1 MEGWRIEKEGG
12 RTDQQK
18 ETVSGLTVRTLMLQ
32 TLAGVRP
39 SAVGAFAW
47 TSPPDITVSAVP
59 SCLLVIVY
67 VPFVTDISSEQQRK
81 QQKKRAISQSNSK
94 QLFTETKRRGK
105 QQNTP
110 HMRYT
115 YIEERGEPEEEE
127 EEGESEGGEEEK

>member
-81 QQKKRAISQSNSK
+81 QQKKKKKGQSVNQSANN
-94 QLFTETKRRGK
+94 FSRKR
-105 QQNTP
+105 NA
-110 HMRYT
+110 
-115 YIEERGEPEEEE
+115 GENN
-127 EEGESEGGEEEK
+127 KTHHT

>member
-1 MEGWRIEKEGG
+1 M
-12 RTDQQK
+12 
-18 ETVSGLTVRTLMLQ
+18 SGLTVRTLTLQ

-81 QQKKRAISQSNSK
+81 QQKKKKAISQSISK

-115 YIEERGEPEEEE
+115 YIEEREEPEEEE

>member
-81 QQKKRAISQSNSK
+81 QQKKKKGQSVNQSANN
-94 QLFTETKRRGK
+94 FSRKR
-105 QQNTP
+105 NA
-110 HMRYT
+110 
-115 YIEERGEPEEEE
+115 GENN
-127 EEGESEGGEEEK
+127 KTHHT

>member
-1 MEGWRIEKEGG
+1 
-12 RTDQQK
+12 
-18 ETVSGLTVRTLMLQ
+18 MLQ

-81 QQKKRAISQSNSK
+81 QQKKKGNQSINQQTTFHGNK
-94 QLFTETKRRGK
+94 THTKRFKDEDEMRRRWGK

-115 YIEERGEPEEEE
+115 YIKEREEPEEEE